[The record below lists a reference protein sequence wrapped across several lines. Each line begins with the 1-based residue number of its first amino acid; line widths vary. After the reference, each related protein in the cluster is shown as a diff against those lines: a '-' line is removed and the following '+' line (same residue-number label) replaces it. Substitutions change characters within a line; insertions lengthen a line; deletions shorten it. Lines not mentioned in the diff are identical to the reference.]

1 MRGSIQLAGRNLKE
15 LVRDP
20 LSLGIAVALPL
31 VLLLTLQALGS
42 DDALFLTPTLLT
54 PGIVLFAFVMV
65 MFSSAMILS
74 RDRETSLL
82 ARFLTTPLRAIDFVS
97 GYSLPYV
104 LVAIVQAVL
113 LFAIGALLG
122 LRIDGSVALVALI
135 VVLMAVFFV
144 ALGMVLGAVLT
155 VAQTSGAYAL
165 VLMLTIFGGAWFDL
179 EEIGGVFL
187 TIGDALPFKHALDA
201 MRAVMADGAGFGDI
215 AGDVAWIGGYTF
227 AAVVAAVLTFRRRMI
242 E

>member
-1 MRGSIQLAGRNLKE
+1 MQGSIRLAERNLKE
-15 LVRDP
+15 LLRDP

-42 DDALFLTPTLLT
+42 DDALYLTPTLLT

-65 MFSSAMILS
+65 MFSSAMILA

-82 ARFLTTPLRAIDFVS
+82 ARFLTTPLRATDFVS

-104 LVAIVQAVL
+104 VAAVVQAVV
-113 LFAIGALLG
+113 LFAVGAVLG
-122 LRIDGSVALVALI
+122 LRIDGSVMWVAVV

-144 ALGMVLGAVLT
+144 ALGMVCGAVLT

-165 VLMLTIFGGAWFDL
+165 VLLLTIFGGAWFDL

-187 TIGDALPFKHALDA
+187 TIGNALPFKHALDA

-215 AGDVAWIGGYTF
+215 SGDLAWVGGYTVAAMI
-227 AAVVAAVLTFRRRMI
+227 AAVVTFRRRMV